1 MAWENEA
8 QTHVSVSF
16 STICRLCPCSARA
29 AVAGLAT
36 MFFSG
41 TKCMLRVNIAARS
54 NKRAPSLTVEGRAV
68 TDLSAFAS
76 IVIAELGYDGI
87 RL

>member
-1 MAWENEA
+1 
-8 QTHVSVSF
+8 
-16 STICRLCPCSARA
+16 
-29 AVAGLAT
+29 
-36 MFFSG
+36 
-41 TKCMLRVNIAARS
+41 MLRVNIAARS
-54 NKRAPSLTVEGRAV
+54 NKRAPSLTVEVRAV